1 MKNIASVILF
11 FCILSFSF
19 SGCGPRPVTSNPG
32 NPTPIQ
38 KPQSGKATV
47 TGKVISTISN
57 EPLAESVWLAAVTR
71 QGDQGAY
78 VLNAT
83 SSPSIYADE
92 NGVFVLANVDPR
104 EYVIIVGNPE
114 GQNVVIPD
122 SSGKPKVWDIKA
134 DQVFDTGELKVKL
147 SK

>member
-1 MKNIASVILF
+1 MKNVAFAILF
-11 FCILSFSF
+11 FCILSFSI
-19 SGCGPRPVTSNPG
+19 SACGNRSVTSVSG

-38 KPQSGKATV
+38 KPQSGKAVV
-47 TGKVISTISN
+47 TGKVISSISN
-57 EPLAESVWLAAVTR
+57 EPLAESVWLAEVTR

-78 VLNAT
+78 ALNAV
-83 SSPSIYADE
+83 SSPSIFADA
-92 NGVFVLANVDPR
+92 NGIFVIANVDPR

-114 GQNVVIPD
+114 SQNVVITD

-134 DQVFDTGELKVKL
+134 DQIFDTGELKVKL